1 MPRKQS
7 PKPDKPAQ
15 QDKPVSKPPQP
26 PGKPPENVR
35 AIDGCG
41 PRDDMSLDVW
51 IDFRTSVSGRRQF
64 IARTAPAS
72 ETSGLEQQAILLFV
86 KYELYRK
93 ANFAR
98 GRDRYYEQYV
108 DCLLRIQNA

>member
-1 MPRKQS
+1 MPRKRK
-7 PKPDKPAQ
+7 PAPDKPE
-15 QDKPVSKPPQP
+15 PPQSAEP
-26 PGKPPENVR
+26 VQSVR
-35 AIDGCG
+35 AIGERPG
-41 PRDDMSLDVW
+41 PNNSGLDVW

-64 IARTAPAS
+64 IARTAPS
-72 ETSGLEQQAILLFV
+72 EISGLEQQAILLFV

-93 ANFAR
+93 ADFVR